1 VIRGLLPEDAVATAV
16 PVVVAC
22 LVAIGILGIFML
34 FSTPGTSHQTSGT
47 LAVGMPP
54 AAQPHAAEG
63 LGLPIPQLPPLPR
76 HTAHPSRRGPTP
88 PVAVTPPPSPTP
100 SAHPTPPASGSSG
113 GHETGIAVSYIVNS
127 QSGSGFLGQVE
138 VTNFGQQPVAGW
150 QIVVALNSDVAVSFQ
165 NATGYE
171 SNGIIL
177 LHPVNGAE
185 VVPAHGT
192 LSVYFRMEGTQT
204 HPITCA
210 FNGILCGTTS

>member
-1 VIRGLLPEDAVATAV
+1 MLPEDAVATAV
-16 PVVVAC
+16 PVVSAC

-34 FSTPGTSHQTSGT
+34 FSTPGPSHRTGGT

-54 AAQPHAAEG
+54 AAQPQAAEG

-76 HTAHPSRRGPTP
+76 HTAHPARHSPTP
-88 PVAVTPPPSPTP
+88 PPAAVTPAPSPTP
-100 SAHPTPPASGSSG
+100 SAHPTQPASGSSG
-113 GHETGIAVSYIVNS
+113 GRETGIAVSYIVNS
-127 QSGSGFLGQVE
+127 LSGNGFLGQVE

-150 QIVVALNSDVAVSFQ
+150 QIVVALNADVAVSFQ
-165 NATGYE
+165 NASGYE

-177 LHPVNGAE
+177 LHPVNSAE

-210 FNGILCGTTS
+210 FNGILCGTTN